1 VTSAILSL
9 INRIGAIMPPRVRR
23 AIADFPG
30 VMQLLSKLSISAGEE
45 ITSPE
50 GYSIFINPLFHS
62 NLTDNGGLINHEP
75 SMRQAIIR
83 LTKPGFTAYD
93 IGANVGAFSFLF
105 LSLVGS
111 RGYVYAFEPEVN
123 NTKVLSRSIK
133 QAGATNITLDTRAV
147 GDISGEAEFD
157 RRGGAFSG
165 RLVGG
170 RSSYKP
176 TNNVTKVFTTSL
188 DELVFDVGYQSPDII
203 KIDVEGNEGLVLSGM
218 KQILREKPPIIICE
232 MHSHLGDSVEAV
244 EELLRAS
251 NFRLYDIE
259 LFLGAPLGELK
270 EAASLRGI
278 DQVVALPAESAKQY
292 SG

>member
-1 VTSAILSL
+1 MTSALLSF
-9 INRIGAIMPPRVRR
+9 INRIGAIMPSRMRR

-30 VMQLLSKLSISAGEE
+30 VMQLLSKFSTSAIEE

-50 GYSIFINPLFHS
+50 GYSIFISPLFHS
-62 NLTDNGGLINHEP
+62 NLTDNGGLVNYEP
-75 SMRQAIIR
+75 SMRQAITR

-93 IGANVGAFSFLF
+93 IGANVGVFSFLF

-111 RGYVYAFEPEVN
+111 RGYVYGFEPEVN
-123 NTKVLSRSIK
+123 NTKFLSRSIK

-147 GDISGEAEFD
+147 GDTSGEAEFD

-170 RSSYKP
+170 HSSYEP
-176 TNNVTKVFTTSL
+176 TKNVTKVVTTSL
-188 DELVFDVGYQSPDII
+188 DELVFDQGYPGPDII

-218 KQILREKPPIIICE
+218 KKILRESPPIIICE

-244 EELLRAS
+244 EELLRA
-251 NFRLYDIE
+251 NDFRLYDIK
-259 LFLGAPLGELK
+259 LFLSASQGELK
-270 EAASLRGI
+270 EATSLRDI
-278 DQVVALPAESAKQY
+278 HQVVALPAENK
-292 SG
+292 GC